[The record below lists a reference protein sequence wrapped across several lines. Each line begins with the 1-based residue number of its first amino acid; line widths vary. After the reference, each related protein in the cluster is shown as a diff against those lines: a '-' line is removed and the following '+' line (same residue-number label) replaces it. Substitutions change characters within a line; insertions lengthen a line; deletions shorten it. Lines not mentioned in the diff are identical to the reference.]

1 MSKSGKGSSF
11 EREICK
17 KLSLWW
23 SDGQREDIFW
33 RTSGSGAR
41 AKTRSK
47 KGQSTFGQ
55 AGDIQATDPIGQP
68 LIDVCTIELKRGYSK
83 STFADLADKPKGAKP
98 QLYEE
103 FIEQASTDCLNA
115 GSFSWMLITKRDR
128 REALVFV
135 PYQFADNLCSYCYGW
150 GKVLSSVVVI
160 PPRDGKE
167 GIAIY
172 TLDHF
177 LETAT
182 PKVIKEIHSNGKE
195 RFDQETSIY

>member
-68 LIDVCTIELKRGYSK
+68 LIDVCTIELKRGYSR

-103 FIEQASTDCLNA
+103 FIEQAATDCLNA

-135 PYQFADNLCSYCYGW
+135 PPKLCYHLFETGRIDPCKLDAAASISVFDKYDNCY
-150 GKVLSSVVVI
+150 KPVS
-160 PPRDGKE
+160 
-167 GIAIY
+167 IY
-172 TLDHF
+172 NLDYF
-177 LETAT
+177 LENIFT
-182 PKVIKEIHSNGKE
+182 PEVVRMLHKQIQKRKE
-195 RFDQETSIY
+195 